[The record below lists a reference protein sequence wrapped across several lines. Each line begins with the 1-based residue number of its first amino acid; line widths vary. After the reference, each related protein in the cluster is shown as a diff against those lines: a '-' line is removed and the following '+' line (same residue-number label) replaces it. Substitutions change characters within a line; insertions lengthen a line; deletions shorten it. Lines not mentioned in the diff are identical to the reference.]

1 MENITNDNN
10 LFYDPAT
17 GKLCTSRPA
26 NDKAIAVDTNEKGE
40 VTFTTY
46 IFQEDVQKLHREAGY
61 AQQKSGS
68 LFGLWTSTG
77 NPVVR
82 YVVPSAVHRAD
93 SERYGTKLW
102 DGYRLCHIGEWRSV
116 RSQRARGQT
125 VQDAVRHLL
134 SNFKGGIPE
143 RFLVLD
149 VEVTD
154 IKPFLF
160 EGETQRRRGKLERLE
175 GENPF
180 NRPDVDPQQPTGQ
193 HFRQPSHYRGQSTA
207 AQGGDRS
214 QFQPR
219 PQLQPATTRNYQW
232 YSGSMENGT
241 FEKILNDFKR
251 IAYQGKV
258 EITRNTT
265 TEDLS
270 MAFKDNHHFKKWQ
283 VDFPYNFPRAGALLI
298 EDSDSRS
305 KCKKHPQ
312 VTNNDQI
319 QAVRKMT
326 DYIERPF
333 LPGS

>member
-40 VTFTTY
+40 VTFTAY
-46 IFQEDVQKLHREAGY
+46 IFQEDVQKLHREAGSTE
-61 AQQKSGS
+61 QKSGS

-82 YVVPSAVHRAD
+82 YVVSAAVHRAD

-102 DGYRLCHIGEWRSV
+102 DGYRLCHIGEWRLV

-125 VQDAVRHLL
+125 VQDTGRHLL
-134 SNFKGGIPE
+134 SNFKGGKPE

-160 EGETQRRRGKLERLE
+160 EGENQRRRGKLELLE

-180 NRPDVDPQQPTGQ
+180 NRPDIDAQ
-193 HFRQPSHYRGQSTA
+193 QSTEQHLYQSSHHRVQSSA
-207 AQGGDRS
+207 GQGRDWLRP
-214 QFQPR
+214 QPR
-219 PQLQPATTRNYQW
+219 PQLKPAITRKYQW
-232 YSGSMENGT
+232 YSDSVGNGT

-251 IAYQGKV
+251 IAYQGQV
-258 EITRNTT
+258 EITRNKT

-270 MAFKDNHHFKKWQ
+270 MAFKDKRRLKKWQ
-283 VDFPYNFPRAGALLI
+283 VDFPYNFPLVGALLI
-298 EDSDSRS
+298 EDPDSRS
-305 KCKKHPQ
+305 KCKKYPQ
-312 VTNNDQI
+312 VTNTDQI

-326 DYIERPF
+326 DCIERPF
-333 LPGS
+333 LL

>member
-1 MENITNDNN
+1 MVREHNITAA
-10 LFYDPAT
+10 PADEET
-17 GKLCTSRPA
+17 ERIHFLRINMTEF
-26 NDKAIAVDTNEKGE
+26 IA
-40 VTFTTY
+40 Y
-46 IFQEDVQKLHREAGY
+46 IFKEDVQKLQSEAGS
-61 AQQKSGS
+61 ANQKSGS
-68 LFGLWTSTG
+68 LFGQWTSTG
-77 NPVVR
+77 NPVVQ

-93 SERYGTKLW
+93 SEIYGKKLW
-102 DGYRLCHIGEWRSV
+102 EGYRVCHIGEWRSV
-116 RSQRARGQT
+116 RFCRQQT
-125 VQDAVRHLL
+125 VQGAGGHL
-134 SNFKGGIPE
+134 STNFNRGKPE

-149 VEVTD
+149 VEVND
-154 IKPFLF
+154 IKPYLF
-160 EGETQRRRGKLERLE
+160 EGENQGRRGKLERLD
-175 GENPF
+175 GVNPF
-180 NRPDVDPQQPTGQ
+180 NRSDVDPQQPTGQ
-193 HFRQPSHYRGQSTA
+193 HFRQPSHHKGQSTA
-207 AQGGDRS
+207 AQGGDWS

-232 YSGSMENGT
+232 YSGSMDNGT

-270 MAFKDNHHFKKWQ
+270 MAFKDKHHFKKWQ

-326 DYIERPF
+326 DYIER
-333 LPGS
+333 LS